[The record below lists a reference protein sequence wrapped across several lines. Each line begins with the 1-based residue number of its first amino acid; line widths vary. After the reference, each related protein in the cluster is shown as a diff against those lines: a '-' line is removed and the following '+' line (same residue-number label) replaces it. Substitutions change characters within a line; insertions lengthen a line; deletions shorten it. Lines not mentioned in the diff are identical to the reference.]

1 MQDVSTII
9 GGVSDTLSMGVGNFT
24 LSAILRAVIIFL
36 VCIIAVKVL
45 MRVFNKLILKMN
57 VDKSLHAFIRTTVK
71 ILLYFVA
78 VIIVADSLGIPITSL
93 IAVLSVA
100 GLALSL
106 AIQGVLSN
114 IAGGIMVLSSK
125 PFSVGDYIEAG
136 GVGGTVKEIGLAYT
150 KLATAD
156 NKLIY
161 VPNSDISASQIVNYS
176 ANDARRIE
184 IKIGASYDDSIE
196 DVKKALNE
204 VIANNDVL
212 EEPAKPFVNV
222 SAYQDSYI
230 EYVVRVWVENAKY
243 WDVHF
248 KMLEDI
254 KASFDKNKITMTYNH
269 LNVHMM
275 KD

>member
-125 PFSVGDYIEAG
+125 PFGVGDYIEAG

>member
-125 PFSVGDYIEAG
+125 PFGVGDYIEAG

-161 VPNSDISASQIVNYS
+161 IPNSDISASQIVNYS

-196 DVKKALNE
+196 DVKKALNQ
-204 VIANNDVL
+204 VIANNEVL

-243 WDVHF
+243 WDVYF

-254 KASFDKNKITMTYNH
+254 KASFDKNNITMTYNH

>member
-125 PFSVGDYIEAG
+125 PFGVGDYIEAG

-161 VPNSDISASQIVNYS
+161 IPNSDISASQIVNYS

>member
-24 LSAILRAVIIFL
+24 LSTILRAVIIFL

-71 ILLYFVA
+71 ILLYFVT

-125 PFSVGDYIEAG
+125 PFGVGDYIEAG

-150 KLATAD
+150 KLTTAD

-161 VPNSDISASQIVNYS
+161 IPNSDISASQIVNYS

-196 DVKKALNE
+196 DVKKALKE

-230 EYVVRVWVENAKY
+230 EYVVRVWVDNSKY
-243 WDVHF
+243 WDVYF

>member
-24 LSAILRAVIIFL
+24 LSAIIRAVIIFL

-57 VDKSLHAFIRTTVK
+57 VDKNLHAFIRTTVK

-125 PFSVGDYIEAG
+125 PFGVGDYIEAG

-212 EEPAKPFVNV
+212 QEPAKPFVNV

>member
-45 MRVFNKLILKMN
+45 MRVFNKLILKMP
-57 VDKSLHAFIRTTVK
+57 VDKSLHAFTRTTVK

-125 PFSVGDYIEAG
+125 PFGVGDYIEAG

-161 VPNSDISASQIVNYS
+161 IPNSDISASQIVNYS

>member
-125 PFSVGDYIEAG
+125 PFGVGDYIEAG
-136 GVGGTVKEIGLAYT
+136 GVGGTVNRFSLY
-150 KLATAD
+150 
-156 NKLIY
+156 
-161 VPNSDISASQIVNYS
+161 
-176 ANDARRIE
+176 
-184 IKIGASYDDSIE
+184 
-196 DVKKALNE
+196 
-204 VIANNDVL
+204 
-212 EEPAKPFVNV
+212 
-222 SAYQDSYI
+222 
-230 EYVVRVWVENAKY
+230 
-243 WDVHF
+243 
-248 KMLEDI
+248 
-254 KASFDKNKITMTYNH
+254 
-269 LNVHMM
+269 
-275 KD
+275 

>member
-125 PFSVGDYIEAG
+125 PFGVGDYIEAG

-161 VPNSDISASQIVNYS
+161 IPNSDISASQIVNYS

-222 SAYQDSYI
+222 SSYEDSYI

-254 KASFDKNKITMTYNH
+254 KASFDKNNITMTYNH

>member
-1 MQDVSTII
+1 MQDVSTIL
-9 GGVSDTLSMGVGNFT
+9 GGVSDTLSMGVGNVT

-36 VCIIAVKVL
+36 VCMIAVKIL
-45 MRVFNKLILKMN
+45 MKIFNKAIVKMN

-78 VIIVADSLGIPITSL
+78 VIIVADTLGIPITSL

-114 IAGGIMVLSSK
+114 IAGGIMVLASK
-125 PFSVGDYIEAG
+125 PFGVGDYIEAG
-136 GVGGTVKEIGLAYT
+136 AVGGTVKEIGLAYT

>member
-125 PFSVGDYIEAG
+125 PFGVGDYIEAG
-136 GVGGTVKEIGLAYT
+136 GVGATVKEIGLAYT

-161 VPNSDISASQIVNYS
+161 IPNSDISASQIVNYS

-196 DVKKALNE
+196 DVKKALNQ
-204 VIANNDVL
+204 VIANNEVL

-243 WDVHF
+243 WDVYF

-254 KASFDKNKITMTYNH
+254 KASFDKNNITMTYNH

>member
-9 GGVSDTLSMGVGNFT
+9 GGVSDTFSMGVGNFT

-45 MRVFNKLILKMN
+45 MRVFNKLILKMP
-57 VDKSLHAFIRTTVK
+57 VDKSLHAFIKTTVK

>member
-125 PFSVGDYIEAG
+125 PFGVGDYIEAG

-161 VPNSDISASQIVNYS
+161 IPNSDISASQIVNYS

-212 EEPAKPFVNV
+212 QEPAKPFVNV